1 MKNSIKAAAVHLL
14 VLFLL
19 ASCHS
24 GYEEKN
30 GKIYHQWIHGGSW
43 TKKESLVKEA
53 DASSFEVIE
62 NDIHLDLAKDKNHV
76 FKDASVIE
84 HADPSTFSQIK
95 EYYWKDKDHVYLL
108 QFGGTECRIPNADP
122 ETFVIIEDYLWAKDS
137 KNVYHGVG
145 KLEYVNPKMFTA
157 IDEDWGRDDRFYY
170 YHNSK
175 IDSLDYETAEIVSRD
190 YIKDKNSLFFQD
202 RLVKGANPKTFK
214 ADGVGSFGHDD
225 RYMFRGEVNE
235 GPITEEY
242 KRMYIDDK

>member
-122 ETFVIIEDYLWAKDS
+122 ETFVIIED
-137 KNVYHGVG
+137 
-145 KLEYVNPKMFTA
+145 
-157 IDEDWGRDDRFYY
+157 
-170 YHNSK
+170 
-175 IDSLDYETAEIVSRD
+175 
-190 YIKDKNSLFFQD
+190 
-202 RLVKGANPKTFK
+202 
-214 ADGVGSFGHDD
+214 
-225 RYMFRGEVNE
+225 
-235 GPITEEY
+235 
-242 KRMYIDDK
+242 